1 MISNFIAVF
10 YKASRQVPYKKGFV
24 LRYNFINSLYSFAA
38 SKQGQA
44 FIGLRS

>member
-24 LRYNFINSLYSFAA
+24 LRYNFIIPYIPL
-38 SKQGQA
+38 
-44 FIGLRS
+44 LH